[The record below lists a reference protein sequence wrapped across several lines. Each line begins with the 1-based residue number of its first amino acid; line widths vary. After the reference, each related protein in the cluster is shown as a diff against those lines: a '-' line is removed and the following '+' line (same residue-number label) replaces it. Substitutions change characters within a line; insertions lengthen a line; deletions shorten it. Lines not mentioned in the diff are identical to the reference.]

1 MSRHGTRRTLGKAA
15 GARYIRT
22 ILSHRNHT
30 MTLLY
35 PIVGVIQIVLDLY
48 GWVLI
53 GSIIFSW
60 LYQFGVVNTRNP
72 VVHAIGDVLY
82 RLTEPVLAPIR
93 RMLPSFG
100 ALDLSPIVVFLLI
113 YLIRSYLWILVR

>member
-1 MSRHGTRRTLGKAA
+1 
-15 GARYIRT
+15 
-22 ILSHRNHT
+22 

-48 GWVLI
+48 SWVLI

-72 VVHAIGDVLY
+72 IVHAIGDVLY

-93 RMLPSFG
+93 RVLPSFG